1 MVSARFAG
9 SALSWLRSPVLHF
22 VLIGGLLFA
31 GAQWLA
37 PRAVSRAPAAI
48 AGAPASASLPAP
60 KVERPAIVFTADRV
74 AQLADDFTNRYGRAP
89 NRAELAGFVNEAA
102 DNELL
107 EREAR
112 RLDLGA
118 GDPSVRLRILQKM
131 KVVGF
136 DPVKDED
143 AHYREALRLGLDDDI
158 MIRRLLREKLRI
170 TLSRDPADAVVTDAD
185 VRECV
190 ERHRERYERSGAV
203 TFAHVFF
210 STRGDAKRARTEAE
224 SALRELRAKNMTP
237 PASDGLSDAFPLG
250 LAFTAR
256 PEDALIGQFGEQFA
270 RRVLAAAP
278 GKWVGPIAST
288 YGLHLVRVQ
297 EKLPAELPPIES
309 LRPRVVREL
318 LQERSAARLAVAMQ
332 RLRAEYDIRIDLP
345 RDSAGIANNTTFAG
359 TQ

>member
-1 MVSARFAG
+1 VP
-9 SALSWLRSPVLHF
+9 SPV
-22 VLIGGLLFA
+22 
-31 GAQWLA
+31 
-37 PRAVSRAPAAI
+37 P
-48 AGAPASASLPAP
+48 LPAP

-74 AQLADDFTNRYGRAP
+74 AQLANDFTSQYGRAP
-89 NRAELAGFVNEAA
+89 SRAELAGFVNEAA
-102 DNELL
+102 DNKLL

-118 GDPSVRLRILQKM
+118 GDPSVRLRLLQKM

-136 DPVKDED
+136 DAAKDEEG
-143 AHYREALRLGLDDDI
+143 HYREALRLGLDDDI
-158 MIRRLLREKLRI
+158 MIRRLLREKLRL
-170 TLSRDPADAVVTDAD
+170 TLSRDPGDAVVTDAD
-185 VRECV
+185 VREYV

-210 STRGDAKRARTEAE
+210 STRDDAKRARTEAE

-237 PASDGLSDAFPLG
+237 PASDELSDAFPLG

-256 PEDALIGQFGEQFA
+256 PEDALSAQFGEKFA
-270 RRVLAAAP
+270 LRVLAAPP

-297 EKLPAELPPIES
+297 EKLAPELPPLEK
-309 LRPRVVREL
+309 LRSRAAREL
-318 LQERSAARLAVAMQ
+318 LQERSAARLARAMQ

-345 RDSAGIANNTTFAG
+345 RDSAATANNTTLAG
-359 TQ
+359 TR